1 MLANKRAKHNEY
13 SRTQPCKDL
22 HMLRPQQL
30 LLATQA
36 LYEPH
41 TSLTRA
47 SQEPYTILKK
57 RLGPHQDIVDEL
69 LILHLFYFNA
79 RTYLRN
85 GHVVV
90 DSTESY
96 IPQWPRILGAYAK
109 MQHVLRIGSRMLVW
123 SSIEDRNLKWPRTLG
138 SLCRDDK
145 QTETS

>member
-1 MLANKRAKHNEY
+1 MPRAHKPY
-13 SRTQPCKDL
+13 MSRTQPCIDL

-57 RLGPHQDIVDEL
+57 SRGPHQDIVDEL
-69 LILHLFYFNA
+69 LNFHLFHFNA

-85 GHVVV
+85 GHVVW
-90 DSTESY
+90 SSIESCN
-96 IPQWPRILGAYAK
+96 PQWPRTFGC
-109 MQHVLRIGSRMLVW
+109 
-123 SSIEDRNLKWPRTLG
+123 
-138 SLCRDDK
+138 LCKDDK
-145 QTETS
+145 QTETSGGVDIKQKDLGVWGHFGFQGLIM

>member
-69 LILHLFYFNA
+69 LMQ
-79 RTYLRN
+79 
-85 GHVVV
+85 G
-90 DSTESY
+90 
-96 IPQWPRILGAYAK
+96 RIYATV
-109 MQHVLRIGSRMLVW
+109 M
-123 SSIEDRNLKWPRTLG
+123 
-138 SLCRDDK
+138 
-145 QTETS
+145 